1 MYKYIFIWIYLFV
14 IIIFNDFKS
23 LLYSLRLHLFD
34 HNYSI

>member
-1 MYKYIFIWIYLFV
+1 MYKYIFIC
-14 IIIFNDFKS
+14 IIFNDFKS